1 MSLRFP
7 PQLRARVKRYARS
20 RGLEEATAIRALCA
34 ERLRELDLTEDL
46 HLAEQW
52 QLQQA
57 RESWDRLLRGELE
70 TVEPTEVRRLF
81 AQARVRTGTS
91 KQR

>member
-7 PQLRARVKRYARS
+7 ADLRARVKRYARS
-20 RGLEEATAIRALCA
+20 RGLEEATAVRALCA

-46 HLAEQW
+46 RVAEQW
-52 QLQQA
+52 QLGQA
-57 RESWDRLLRGELE
+57 VESWDRMLRGELE

-81 AQARVRTGTS
+81 AAARAT